1 MRAGAGIGLALMLL
15 CGCADSGS
23 DNRYANMARPELLA
37 QLQLGRPVLR
47 CREACLPTW
56 REAQPYAARL
66 DASGQWGDL
75 AATVMRTEY
84 QDDLSLYYL
93 GRAAEGLGFYPAAVS
108 YYRQSMELSG
118 TSISCANLSRLCGG
132 VALPADAARQ
142 LSIAQQRL
150 AKPTPRH
157 RPTAIRALTPPG
169 TTGHAPEPTA
179 PSPGEPPSV
188 RTTDDNNTKVTIN
201 PTESPPAPA
210 VSTAAPVVNPTS
222 ESTYVEPSTGAGYLE
237 PVGKAR

>member
-132 VALPADAARQ
+132 VTLPGEAARL
-142 LSIAQQRL
+142 LSIAQQQL
-150 AKPTPRH
+150 TKPKPSR
-157 RPTAIRALTPPG
+157 RPAAIRAPTVPG
-169 TTGHAPEPTA
+169 ITDQAPELTA
-179 PSPGEPPSV
+179 PSPGEPPSAP
-188 RTTDDNNTKVTIN
+188 TTGDNDQKITMTPVV
-201 PTESPPAPA
+201 SPSAPA
-210 VSTAAPVVNPTS
+210 VSISAPVANPNS
-222 ESTYVEPSTGAGYLE
+222 ESTYVEPAPSAGYLE
-237 PVGKAR
+237 PLGKAR